1 MKSEE
6 QKKIRLKVT
15 KEINDK
21 LIEIGKNIIRK
32 LKEYENPKLQIP
44 LRSLSNVYFDNKDRM
59 LHLGNKVSE
68 RSYFNIAQAKSFM
81 QTMLVASK
89 LKEVIQDGSHVGLRQ
104 LFYMCKGG
112 IPGMKENTFNDQS
125 ESDIIVEDIEGL
137 LNKLR
142 EEIGI
147 FAVSK
152 GKLAGDITLIDSGD
166 EIDCSKLGSSGYGIP
181 SIVEKGIVDFD
192 KTKADFIL
200 VVEKEQTWNR
210 LNQDKF
216 WKKKN
221 CLLITGK
228 GQPDRGTRR
237 LISRLHHELDLPVYV
252 FTDMDI
258 WGFYIYSVYKQG
270 SINLAHFSEKAAV
283 PDAKFIGVKMSDIER
298 FKIPKA
304 HWIPMKKVDF
314 KRVDEIAAYDWFK
327 DDKAWQKEFK
337 AIKKFKHVVEQDVLV
352 AKGLDFMSK
361 EYLPYKFD
369 TRDWIE

>member
-21 LIEIGKNIIRK
+21 LVEIGKNIIRK

-147 FAVSK
+147 FAVSR
-152 GKLAGDITLIDSGD
+152 GKLAGDIKLVDSGD

-192 KTKADFIL
+192 RTKAEFIL

-327 DDKAWQKEFK
+327 GDKAWQKEFK

-369 TRDWIE
+369 TKDWIE